1 MPFDVATVASA
12 VFQCVLDLFNLYFGI
27 GILTGAL
34 GLWLLRR
41 VAMWFRGLH

>member
-1 MPFDVATVASA
+1 MPADIAAVSSA
-12 VFQCVLDLFNLYFGI
+12 IFQTVLDFFNLYFSV

-34 GLWLLRR
+34 SLWLLRR